1 LLVIDRHA
9 GRAGRAPVPRAPAR
23 RAGQKGSDASAREAT
38 RKLVAARRQLGA
50 LAPLLARLRLP
61 APADPAAAPGGV
73 WGGADERPRNTVVRD
88 MLWQL
93 HAPGA
98 TPRSAPGR
106 P

>member
-1 LLVIDRHA
+1 MQ
-9 GRAGRAPVPRAPAR
+9 GRLKWAPAPRARAR

-61 APADPAAAPGGV
+61 APADPAAAPGGA
-73 WGGADERPRNTVVRD
+73 WGGADERPRNTLVRD
-88 MLWQL
+88 MLRQL

-98 TPRSAPGR
+98 APRGAPGR